1 MARLIK
7 KFGYDGDNIEHLE
20 EHFRESLR
28 IVRTH
33 ANDTAMAM
41 SARLAEVARES
52 ATSTPEL
59 LVIPDIHA
67 TPPSSSITHRSFVQG
82 EGSDADV
89 SGSSVGSGSV
99 SSFDL

>member
-1 MARLIK
+1 MACLIK

-20 EHFRESLR
+20 EHYRESLR

-52 ATSTPEL
+52 AISTPEL